1 MEKITKI
8 IQWFSELT
16 SRIKLSNKLN
26 LTDINIYCE
35 NDLIQIL
42 NNIYKWQLYN
52 ANKQNKNA
60 KAIDLLDDNNRI
72 AIQIT
77 SDTSTKKIKDSLTK
91 FQETPFSNYD
101 FYMFYLTDD
110 LPKSTKKAI
119 QNNKIKSI
127 CFLDL
132 IQELHFNP
140 LRAEEFIKKI
150 TEKTIIEN
158 FKEYLQYPNKWN
170 FDENSNMYYNSIN
183 PNFRLK
189 LSDYN
194 EKLQDYAWLSEIKAI
209 SKRYTNAKLHLT
221 CVRLFHNDIDLGIKT
236 FRVTFYQED
245 LSITIPNKLY
255 SNYKKGLYLDGYIIN
270 DADSTNMDIDSLLTY
285 FFNFKNE
292 SMTYKEF
299 VNQKKILTYKKPS
312 SEFIPL
318 IFFKTY
324 DEFKNFEEFLNKHI
338 DEFNYELLKEN
349 QYYSLDFVIQNERA
363 HRNCCFHYWVYD
375 LYWDKFKPH
384 AKTP

>member
-119 QNNKIKSI
+119 QNNKTKSI

-150 TEKTIIEN
+150 TEKTIIEK

-194 EKLQDYAWLSEIKAI
+194 EKLQNYAWLSEIKAI
-209 SKRYTNAKLHLT
+209 SKRYTNAKLYLS

-236 FRVTFYQED
+236 FRVTFYEEG
-245 LSITIPNKLY
+245 LSITIPNNLY
-255 SNYKKGLYLDGYIIN
+255 FNYKKDLYLDGYVIN
-270 DADSTNMDIDSLLTY
+270 DTDSLLTY

-299 VNQKKILTYKKPS
+299 VNQKKILTYEKPS

-318 IFFKTY
+318 IFFKNY
-324 DEFKNFEEFLNKHI
+324 DEFKSFKEFLNKHI
-338 DEFNYELLKEN
+338 DEFNYNLLKEN
-349 QYYSLDFVIQNERA
+349 QYYSLDFVVQNERA
-363 HRNCCFHYWVYD
+363 HRNCCFHYWIYD

>member
-91 FQETPFSNYD
+91 FKETPFSNYD

-110 LPKSTKKAI
+110 LPNSTKKAI
-119 QNNKIKSI
+119 QNNKTKSI

-150 TEKTIIEN
+150 TEKTIIEK

-194 EKLQDYAWLSEIKAI
+194 EKLQNYAWLSEIKAI
-209 SKRYTNAKLHLT
+209 SKGYTNAKLYLS

-236 FRVTFYQED
+236 FRVTFYEEG
-245 LSITIPNKLY
+245 LSITIPNNLY
-255 SNYKKGLYLDGYIIN
+255 FNCKKGLYLDGYIIN

-349 QYYSLDFVIQNERA
+349 QYYSLDFVIQNKEA

-384 AKTP
+384 EKTP

>member
-91 FQETPFSNYD
+91 FQETPFSHYD

-150 TEKTIIEN
+150 TEKTIIEK

-170 FDENSNMYYNSIN
+170 FDENLNMYNSIN
-183 PNFRLK
+183 PNFRLRF
-189 LSDYN
+189 SDCN
-194 EKLQDYAWLSEIKAI
+194 EELQKYDWLSEIKAI
-209 SKRYTNAKLHLT
+209 SKRYTNAKLYFT

-236 FRVTFYQED
+236 FCITFYQEG
-245 LSITIPNKLY
+245 LSITIPNNLY
-255 SNYKKGLYLDGYIIN
+255 FNYKKDLYLDGYVIN
-270 DADSTNMDIDSLLTY
+270 DTDSTNIDIDSLLTY

-299 VNQKKILTYKKPS
+299 VNQKKILTYEKPS

-338 DEFNYELLKEN
+338 DKFNYELLKEN
-349 QYYSLDFVIQNERA
+349 QYYSLDFVVQNERA

>member
-119 QNNKIKSI
+119 QNNKTKSI

-150 TEKTIIEN
+150 TEKTIIEK

-194 EKLQDYAWLSEIKAI
+194 EKLQNYAWLSEIKAI
-209 SKRYTNAKLHLT
+209 SKRYTNAKLYLS

-236 FRVTFYQED
+236 FRVTFYEEG
-245 LSITIPNKLY
+245 LSITIPNNLY
-255 SNYKKGLYLDGYIIN
+255 FNYKKDLYLDGYVIN
-270 DADSTNMDIDSLLTY
+270 DTDSLLTY

-299 VNQKKILTYKKPS
+299 VNQKKILTYEKPS

-318 IFFKTY
+318 IFFKNY
-324 DEFKNFEEFLNKHI
+324 DEFKSFKEFLNKHI
-338 DEFNYELLKEN
+338 DEFNYDLLKEN
-349 QYYSLDFVIQNERA
+349 QYYSLDFVVQNERA

>member
-150 TEKTIIEN
+150 TEKTIIEK

-170 FDENSNMYYNSIN
+170 FDENLNMYNSIN
-183 PNFRLK
+183 SNFRLRF
-189 LSDYN
+189 SDCN
-194 EKLQDYAWLSEIKAI
+194 EELQNYDWLSEIKAI
-209 SKRYTNAKLHLT
+209 SKRYTNAKLYFT

-236 FRVTFYQED
+236 FCITFYQEG
-245 LSITIPNKLY
+245 LSITIPNNLY
-255 SNYKKGLYLDGYIIN
+255 FNYKKDLYLDGYIIN

-349 QYYSLDFVIQNERA
+349 QYYSLDFVVQNERA

>member
-110 LPKSTKKAI
+110 LPKSTKK
-119 QNNKIKSI
+119 
-127 CFLDL
+127 LY
-132 IQELHFNP
+132 
-140 LRAEEFIKKI
+140 KI
-150 TEKTIIEN
+150 TK
-158 FKEYLQYPNKWN
+158 
-170 FDENSNMYYNSIN
+170 
-183 PNFRLK
+183 LK
-189 LSDYN
+189 VF
-194 EKLQDYAWLSEIKAI
+194 A
-209 SKRYTNAKLHLT
+209 
-221 CVRLFHNDIDLGIKT
+221 F
-236 FRVTFYQED
+236 
-245 LSITIPNKLY
+245 
-255 SNYKKGLYLDGYIIN
+255 
-270 DADSTNMDIDSLLTY
+270 
-285 FFNFKNE
+285 
-292 SMTYKEF
+292 
-299 VNQKKILTYKKPS
+299 
-312 SEFIPL
+312 
-318 IFFKTY
+318 
-324 DEFKNFEEFLNKHI
+324 
-338 DEFNYELLKEN
+338 
-349 QYYSLDFVIQNERA
+349 
-363 HRNCCFHYWVYD
+363 
-375 LYWDKFKPH
+375 
-384 AKTP
+384 

>member
-140 LRAEEFIKKI
+140 LRTEEFIKKI
-150 TEKTIIEN
+150 TEKTIIEK

-170 FDENSNMYYNSIN
+170 FDENLNMYNSIN
-183 PNFRLK
+183 PNFRLRF
-189 LSDYN
+189 SDCN
-194 EKLQDYAWLSEIKAI
+194 EELQKYDWLSEIKAI
-209 SKRYTNAKLHLT
+209 SKRYANAKLHLT

-236 FRVTFYQED
+236 FRVTFYEEG

-255 SNYKKGLYLDGYIIN
+255 SNCKKGLYLDGYVIN
-270 DADSTNMDIDSLLTY
+270 DINSLLTY

-318 IFFKTY
+318 IFFKND
-324 DEFKNFEEFLNKHI
+324 DEFLIFKDFLDKHI
-338 DEFNYELLKEN
+338 DKFNYELLKEN
-349 QYYSLDFVIQNERA
+349 QYCGLDFVIQNKEA

>member
-91 FQETPFSNYD
+91 FKETPFSNYD

-110 LPKSTKKAI
+110 LPNSTKKAI
-119 QNNKIKSI
+119 QNNKTKSI

-150 TEKTIIEN
+150 TEKTIIEK

-189 LSDYN
+189 LYDCDEDN
-194 EKLQDYAWLSEIKAI
+194 EKYDWLNEIKAI
-209 SKRYTNAKLHLT
+209 SKGYTNAKLYLS

-236 FRVTFYQED
+236 FRVTFYEEG
-245 LSITIPNKLY
+245 LSITIPNNLY
-255 SNYKKGLYLDGYIIN
+255 FNYKKDLYLDGYIIN

-349 QYYSLDFVIQNERA
+349 QYYSLDFVVQNERA

>member
-91 FQETPFSNYD
+91 FQETPFSHYD

-150 TEKTIIEN
+150 TEKTIIEK

-170 FDENSNMYYNSIN
+170 FDENLNMYNSIN
-183 PNFRLK
+183 PNFRLRF
-189 LSDYN
+189 SDCN
-194 EKLQDYAWLSEIKAI
+194 EELQKYDWLSEIKAI
-209 SKRYTNAKLHLT
+209 SKRYTNAKLYFT

-236 FRVTFYQED
+236 FCVTFYQEG
-245 LSITIPNKLY
+245 LSITIPNNLY
-255 SNYKKGLYLDGYIIN
+255 FNDKKDLYLDGYVIN
-270 DADSTNMDIDSLLTY
+270 DADSTNIDIDSLLTY
-285 FFNFKNE
+285 FFNFKNK

-299 VNQKKILTYKKPS
+299 VNQKKILTYEKPS

-338 DEFNYELLKEN
+338 DKFNYELLKEN
-349 QYYSLDFVIQNERA
+349 QYYSLDFVVQNERA
-363 HRNCCFHYWVYD
+363 HRNCCFHYWAYD

-384 AKTP
+384 EKTP

>member
-150 TEKTIIEN
+150 TEKTIIEK

-194 EKLQDYAWLSEIKAI
+194 EKLQNYAWLSEIKAI
-209 SKRYTNAKLHLT
+209 SKRYTNAKLYLS

-236 FRVTFYQED
+236 FRVTFYEEG
-245 LSITIPNKLY
+245 LSITIPNNLY
-255 SNYKKGLYLDGYIIN
+255 FNYKKGLYLDGYIIN

-349 QYYSLDFVIQNERA
+349 QYYSLDFVVQNERA

>member
-35 NDLIQIL
+35 NDLIKIL

-91 FQETPFSNYD
+91 FKETPFSNYD

-110 LPKSTKKAI
+110 LPNSTKKAI
-119 QNNKIKSI
+119 QNNKTKSI

-150 TEKTIIEN
+150 T
-158 FKEYLQYPNKWN
+158 
-170 FDENSNMYYNSIN
+170 NMN
-183 PNFRLK
+183 
-189 LSDYN
+189 
-194 EKLQDYAWLSEIKAI
+194 
-209 SKRYTNAKLHLT
+209 
-221 CVRLFHNDIDLGIKT
+221 
-236 FRVTFYQED
+236 
-245 LSITIPNKLY
+245 
-255 SNYKKGLYLDGYIIN
+255 IIN
-270 DADSTNMDIDSLLTY
+270 
-285 FFNFKNE
+285 
-292 SMTYKEF
+292 
-299 VNQKKILTYKKPS
+299 KI
-312 SEFIPL
+312 
-318 IFFKTY
+318 
-324 DEFKNFEEFLNKHI
+324 
-338 DEFNYELLKEN
+338 
-349 QYYSLDFVIQNERA
+349 
-363 HRNCCFHYWVYD
+363 
-375 LYWDKFKPH
+375 
-384 AKTP
+384 

>member
-8 IQWFSELT
+8 IQWFSELS

-26 LTDINIYCE
+26 LTDINIHCE

-91 FQETPFSNYD
+91 FQETPFSHYD

-150 TEKTIIEN
+150 TEKTIIEK

-170 FDENSNMYYNSIN
+170 FDENSNMHNSIN
-183 PNFRLK
+183 PNFRLRF
-189 LSDYN
+189 SDCN
-194 EKLQDYAWLSEIKAI
+194 EELQNYDWLSEIKAI
-209 SKRYTNAKLHLT
+209 SKRYTNAKLYFT

-236 FRVTFYQED
+236 FCVTFYQEG
-245 LSITIPNKLY
+245 LSITIPNNLY
-255 SNYKKGLYLDGYIIN
+255 FNYKKDLYLDGYVIN
-270 DADSTNMDIDSLLTY
+270 DADSTNIDIDSLLTY
-285 FFNFKNE
+285 FFNFKNK

-312 SEFIPL
+312 IEFIPL

-338 DEFNYELLKEN
+338 DKFNYELLKEN
-349 QYYSLDFVIQNERA
+349 QYYSLDFVVQNERA
-363 HRNCCFHYWVYD
+363 HRNCCFDYWVYD

>member
-91 FQETPFSNYD
+91 FKETPFSNYD

-110 LPKSTKKAI
+110 LPNSTKKAI
-119 QNNKIKSI
+119 QNNKTKSI

-150 TEKTIIEN
+150 TEKTIIEK

-194 EKLQDYAWLSEIKAI
+194 EKLQNYAWLSEIKAI
-209 SKRYTNAKLHLT
+209 SKGYTNAKLYLS

-236 FRVTFYQED
+236 FRVTFYEEG

>member
-16 SRIKLSNKLN
+16 SRIKLNNKLN

-150 TEKTIIEN
+150 TEKTIIEK

-170 FDENSNMYYNSIN
+170 FDENLNMYYNSIN

-189 LSDYN
+189 LYDCDEDN
-194 EKLQDYAWLSEIKAI
+194 EKYDWLNEIKAI
-209 SKRYTNAKLHLT
+209 SKGYTNAKLYLS

-236 FRVTFYQED
+236 FRVTFYEEG
-245 LSITIPNKLY
+245 LSITIPNNLY
-255 SNYKKGLYLDGYIIN
+255 FNYKKDLYLDGYIIN